1 MLTFASTSEVNV
13 YQTNMSTRK
22 CDKWYDFHLVNKV
35 KLMLTIVFESGVSV
49 TIPIDYKVT
58 EIVAMP

>member
-1 MLTFASTSEVNV
+1 
-13 YQTNMSTRK
+13 MSTRK

>member
-13 YQTNMSTRK
+13 YQTNVTRK
-22 CDKWYDFHLVNKV
+22 AGKWYDLLLVNKV
-35 KLMLTIVFESGVSV
+35 KLMLTIAFESGVSV